1 MRFFLF
7 TENWIF
13 LNLVSNNKLISEA
26 LMKKPLSK
34 LEEEIVELDR
44 LNMAS
49 HFVSENG
56 LFDPV
61 IRFEGLRRELANGA
75 NILQVRRNNKLLAY
89 LEYIP
94 PVDGKFYVPSL
105 QIHPNYIGSLVL
117 RSLLEQATECIKCWP
132 ASMLRTRVHAR
143 NYKSVRLHEKLGFIQ
158 LPSVD
163 GRLHFEVSSEALYDA
178 LKAFRRHRKLLPS
191 QSLE

>member
-1 MRFFLF
+1 
-7 TENWIF
+7 
-13 LNLVSNNKLISEA
+13 
-26 LMKKPLSK
+26 MKRLLSK
-34 LEEEIVELDR
+34 LEEEIVEIDR

-49 HFVSENG
+49 QFVSENG
-56 LFDPV
+56 LFDPA

-75 NILQVRRNNKLLAY
+75 NILQVRRNNKLVAY
-89 LEYIP
+89 LEFIP

-105 QIHPNYIGSLVL
+105 QIHPDHIGSSVL
-117 RSLLEQATECIKCWP
+117 RSLLELAAESIKCWP

-143 NYKSVRLHEKLGFIQ
+143 NYKSVRLHQKLGFIQ

-178 LKAFRRHRKLLPS
+178 LKAFRRHRKLLSS
-191 QSLE
+191 QHLE